1 MTDYGIIPTG
11 FNRKPLA
18 VILAEIEAK
27 NITEFGPDVIQTA
40 QSPLGQINGVMADL
54 VAALWEQAEGLYQS
68 YDPDQAE
75 GNRLDILGNLR
86 LLTRNGMNDE
96 KFRQSITNFGQGR
109 IDVQDLAR
117 AITGIAGVTYAQ
129 VFINE
134 TGEIAF
140 DNLERGTVAVAVIGG
155 VDEDIADVLRRYIV
169 PGISTYGNTRV
180 TTNVEGFCRSM
191 SVIRPVNVLVDVDVL
206 VRRTADQQNCP
217 PPSTFAI
224 KTVLETA
231 WLESRVNGQDPSFYT
246 VRSIIEREFSNV
258 EVVQVTGNR
267 DGLPSPGINQPVPIS
282 FMEIAT
288 ITAEVTS
295 L

>member
-1 MTDYGIIPTG
+1 MTEYGIVPTG

-27 NITEFGPDVIQTA
+27 NITEFGPNVIQTP
-40 QSPLGQINGVMADL
+40 QSPLGQINGLMADL
-54 VAALWEQAEGLYQS
+54 VAELWEQTEGLYQS

-86 LLTRNGMNDE
+86 LLSRNGMQDD

-117 AITGIAGVTYAQ
+117 AITGITGVTYAQ

-140 DNLERGTVAVAVIGG
+140 DGLERGTVAVAVIGG
-155 VDEDIADVLRRYIV
+155 DDEDLADVLRRYIV
-169 PGISTYGNTRV
+169 PGINTYGNTRV
-180 TTNVEGFCRSM
+180 TTSVDGFCRSM
-191 SVIRPVNVLVDVDVL
+191 SIIRPSEVAVNVDIV

-217 PPSTFAI
+217 PPSTSAI
-224 KTVLETA
+224 ETLVERLWA
-231 WLESRVNGQDPSFYT
+231 EERVNGMDPSFYT
-246 VRSIIEREFSNV
+246 VRSIIERNFSNV

-267 DGLPSPGINQPVPIS
+267 EGLGSPGINQPVPIS
-282 FMEIAT
+282 FMEIAS
-288 ITAEVTS
+288 ISAEVTS